1 MNAKR
6 DYRGVD
12 LFRIAAAFLVVAIH
26 TSPLATYSETADFIL
41 TREIARVAVPF
52 FFMTTGF
59 FVLGSRGRTRS
70 FLKKTALLYA
80 AALLLYLPVNVY
92 AGHLDGLTLPE
103 LFTQLVFEGTFY
115 HLWYL
120 PAAVLGT
127 ALASLL
133 LEKLAIRP
141 ALAIAAALYLVGLM
155 GDSYYGLVS
164 GLPVLGA
171 AYDALI
177 SVCGH
182 TRNGLFFAPVFL
194 LLGCLLRK
202 NRPGRAASTAGFA
215 LSALLLIAE
224 GMLLRHLRLQL
235 HDSMYISLP
244 AVMYFLFS
252 LLSGIRGRR
261 PAWAADFSM
270 LVYLLHPAM
279 IIAVRGAAR
288 PLGLWGILVEN
299 SLGHYLA
306 VCAAS
311 ALASAALLPLLDRL
325 RPVRASRRSR
335 AWLELDGA
343 ALRHNYRALSSL
355 LPPGGRLMC
364 VLKSDAYGLGAEGAV
379 AALSAEGASLW
390 AVATAEEGKLLRKYG
405 ARGTILVLGRTPVS
419 DIGLLRRFRLTQTVV
434 SLEYARELSA
444 ARRRLEVQI
453 KLDTGMHRLG
463 ISWQDL
469 DSIDAVFSLPFLRV
483 TGIYTHLAASESLS
497 PRDADFTRE
506 QSERFFAVANALR
519 QRGRDVG
526 MLHTQ
531 SSYGLLNYPD
541 MRCDCARPGIALC
554 GVRSSAGD
562 STAQWPALRPVLSL
576 RARISEVREVPA
588 GEGVG
593 YDLAFVTGRT
603 TRLAAVPIG
612 YADGIFRSAGGACG
626 LVNGLAAPVAGRICM
641 DQLLL
646 DVTGCGEVHPGDTV
660 TFIGRDGAGEI
671 SAEELAARCGTITNE
686 LLSRLGR
693 RLPRIWVSEED
704 GE

>member
-1 MNAKR
+1 M
-6 DYRGVD
+6 
-12 LFRIAAAFLVVAIH
+12 
-26 TSPLATYSETADFIL
+26 
-41 TREIARVAVPF
+41 
-52 FFMTTGF
+52 
-59 FVLGSRGRTRS
+59 
-70 FLKKTALLYA
+70 
-80 AALLLYLPVNVY
+80 
-92 AGHLDGLTLPE
+92 
-103 LFTQLVFEGTFY
+103 FEGTFY

-202 NRPGRAASTAGFA
+202 NRPGRAASTAGFGSERTA
-215 LSALLLIAE
+215 AHRRGDAAAPSAAPVARQHVHLPSRGDVLPVLPS
-224 GMLLRHLRLQL
+224 LRDPR
-235 HDSMYISLP
+235 
-244 AVMYFLFS
+244 
-252 LLSGIRGRR
+252 RR

-355 LPPGGRLMC
+355 LPPGARLMC

-483 TGIYTHLAASESLS
+483 TGMYTHLAASESLS

-506 QSERFFAVANALR
+506 QSERFFAAANALR

-541 MRCDCARPGIALC
+541 MRCDCARPGNSPLW
-554 GVRSSAGD
+554 GEELRRRQHGPMAG
-562 STAQWPALRPVLSL
+562 AAPGPLP
-576 RARISEVREVPA
+576 
-588 GEGVG
+588 EGQDIRG
-593 YDLAFVTGRT
+593 T
-603 TRLAAVPIG
+603 
-612 YADGIFRSAGGACG
+612 GGARRRGRG
-626 LVNGLAAPVAGRICM
+626 L
-641 DQLLL
+641 
-646 DVTGCGEVHPGDTV
+646 
-660 TFIGRDGAGEI
+660 
-671 SAEELAARCGTITNE
+671 
-686 LLSRLGR
+686 
-693 RLPRIWVSEED
+693 
-704 GE
+704 